1 MRIAEVI
8 APGQL
13 TTIVAARDWSRA
25 EYGVTPGGP
34 FDERAAAIANRA
46 CGNASTAT
54 LLECV
59 LVGPRLRFETRTR
72 VAIFDGALRVEDVVE
87 LDVGRLRNF
96 RAWIAIAG
104 GIDAMLP
111 RYAEA
116 PRVLKRGDVIPS
128 VSEGSGWAAR
138 EEAATRPARPDPSLT
153 LRMTVRV
160 LRGPHNAPFESIDCD
175 VTPQLDRVGIR
186 LRPLIALPPAPK
198 DLPSIGMQ
206 FGSVQQHAD
215 GSLAVMGPDHPVTGG
230 YLQPVTVLSSELW
243 KLAQLAPGERVR
255 LVVSDYS

>member
-25 EYGVTPGGP
+25 EHGVTPGGP
-34 FDERAAAIANRA
+34 FDARAAAIANRT
-46 CGNASTAT
+46 CGNADDAT

-59 LVGPRLRFETRTR
+59 LVGPRLRFSAETR
-72 VAIFDGALRVEDVVE
+72 VAVFDGELRVEDVVE

-104 GIDAMLP
+104 GIDSMVP

-116 PRVLKRGDVIPS
+116 PRVLKRGDVLNRAAAVAAPPLKQHS
-128 VSEGSGWAAR
+128 VEAVASAASER
-138 EEAATRPARPDPSLT
+138 THI
-153 LRMTVRV
+153 RV
-160 LRGPHNAPFESIDCD
+160 LRGPHSAPFESIDCE

-215 GSLAVMGPDHPVTGG
+215 GTLVVMGPDHPVTGG

-243 KLAQLAPGERVR
+243 KLAQLAPGARVR
-255 LVVSDYS
+255 LSVSDYS

>member
-25 EYGVTPGGP
+25 EHGVTPGGP
-34 FDERAAAIANRA
+34 FDERAAALANRA
-46 CGNASTAT
+46 CGNASSAT

-59 LVGPRLRFETRTR
+59 LVGPRLRFERRTR
-72 VAIFDGALRVEDVVE
+72 VAIFDGELRVEEVE
-87 LDVGRLRNF
+87 ELEVGRLRSF

-104 GIDAMLP
+104 GVDPMVS

-116 PRVLKRGDVIPS
+116 PRVLKRGDVIAT
-128 VSEGSGWAAR
+128 AA
-138 EEAATRPARPDPSLT
+138 EAAAATPVTSVNAEAVSART
-153 LRMTVRV
+153 QIRV
-160 LRGPHNAPFESIDCD
+160 LRGPHDAPFESIDCD

-186 LRPLIALPPAPK
+186 LRPLIALPPAPAN
-198 DLPSIGMQ
+198 LPSIGMQ

-215 GSLAVMGPDHPVTGG
+215 GTLMVMGPDHPVTGG

-255 LVVSDYS
+255 LLVSNYS